1 LAGSWHCC
9 FDNCWLV
16 AADCGAHVN
25 CLARLANV
33 GQVEAGAEMKLIDD
47 WKRAYR
53 LFSVQ
58 AMALSTAILGTWLVL
73 PDDFKAT
80 LPHWIGNA
88 AAIATLIAGVLGRVV
103 QQTPVVPPDDP
114 DATAPGVK

>member
-1 LAGSWHCC
+1 
-9 FDNCWLV
+9 
-16 AADCGAHVN
+16 
-25 CLARLANV
+25 
-33 GQVEAGAEMKLIDD
+33 MKLIAE

-88 AAIATLIAGVLGRVV
+88 AAIATLIAGVLGRLV
-103 QQTPVVPPDDP
+103 QQTPSPAPAPAEDDP
-114 DATAPGVK
+114 DKTAPGIK